1 MHNTWLIGAGNMAQ
15 AYIKVLD
22 KINNDYIV
30 IGRGTESALE
40 CQKTT
45 SKPVHSGGLDKF
57 LSTNPIAATHV
68 IVSVSSDELSQTT
81 TALLNYG
88 VKNILV
94 EKPAGFTAESIKKL
108 YELSKEKSANV
119 LLAYNRRFYASVYK
133 AKEMIEIDGGILS
146 GNFEFTEW
154 SHVIE
159 KLDKTEAAFHSWLIG
174 NSTHV
179 IDLAFYLMGKP
190 REICSFTSG
199 SLKWHPSSSIFAG
212 SGITDENILF
222 NYHANWESAG
232 RWSVEV
238 LTANH
243 KFIFRPMEKLSV
255 IKKGTVKEEIVDIDY
270 GLDDEFK
277 PGLYRQVENFI
288 NGDYSIHC
296 SLEHQANM
304 IDIYYK
310 IANYKY
316 E

>member
-1 MHNTWLIGAGNMAQ
+1 MNNTWLIGAGNMSQ

-22 KINNDYIV
+22 EIKNDYIV
-30 IGRGTESALE
+30 IGRGEESA
-40 CQKTT
+40 QKCREFTT
-45 SKPVHSGGLDKF
+45 KSVISGGLDTF
-57 LSTNPIAATHV
+57 LKSNPSLPTHA
-68 IVSVSSDELSQTT
+68 IVSVSSDELTHTT
-81 TALLNYG
+81 MALLNYG
-88 VKNILV
+88 IKNILV
-94 EKPAGFTAESIKKL
+94 EKPAGFTVESIKSL
-108 YELSKEKSANV
+108 NNLAKEKSANV

-133 AKEMIEIDGGILS
+133 AKEMIEADGGILS

-159 KLDKTEAAFHSWLIG
+159 NLDKTEAAFHSWLVG

-190 REICSFTSG
+190 KEICSFTTG
-199 SLKWHPSSSIFAG
+199 SLTWHPASSIFAG
-212 SGITDENILF
+212 AGVTEEGALF

-238 LTANH
+238 LTKNH

-255 IKKGTVKEEIVDIDY
+255 IKKGTVKEEEITDIDY
-270 GLDDEFK
+270 TLDDKFK
-277 PGLYRQVENFI
+277 PGIYKEVETFI

-296 SLEHQANM
+296 SISEQAKM

-310 IANYKY
+310 IANYK
-316 E
+316 